1 MNRAVSVHNQL
12 PLRRCSMTTK
22 TKIELPGKVTYVK
35 MSEKKAG
42 ETLVIGSYLGAKS
55 QPNFNNDGMQTVH
68 SFSTEEGEVRL
79 NGSRLLDTL
88 LTQVKTGDILEVVY
102 CGKEPGQSKDGK
114 KFRRNLFEVLKLEEK
129 S

>member
-1 MNRAVSVHNQL
+1 
-12 PLRRCSMTTK
+12 MTTK

-42 ETLVIGSYLGAKS
+42 ETIVIGSYLGAKS

-88 LTQVKTGDILEVVY
+88 LGQVNAGDVLEVVFT
-102 CGKEPGQSKDGK
+102 GKEPGVSKDGK
-114 KFRRNLFEVLKLEEK
+114 KFKRNTFEVLKLEEK
-129 S
+129 K